1 MGIFSGIKNKIKGI
15 DPFYEQ
21 IKNEEIGLYQ
31 HYFNKII
38 LSIDISNQTKW
49 SKSQGY
55 NKEQLD
61 KDDDL
66 MENIIINEAKK
77 DGLIPRFLQVM
88 LNQYFFADVYQ
99 RENIKDSWVKK
110 VIYRKDID
118 YFPDGWSMCN
128 LLEKLNE

>member
-1 MGIFSGIKNKIKGI
+1 MGILSGIKNKIKGI

-21 IKNEEIGLYQ
+21 IKNEQIDLYQ

-38 LSIDISNQTKW
+38 LSIDIGNQTKW
-49 SKSQGY
+49 SKSQSY
-55 NKEQLD
+55 NKEQMN

-77 DGLIPRFLQVM
+77 EGLIPRFLQVM

-99 RENIKDSWVKK
+99 RENVKGSWVKK
-110 VIYRKDID
+110 VIYRKDVD
-118 YFPDGWSMCN
+118 FFPDGWNMCN